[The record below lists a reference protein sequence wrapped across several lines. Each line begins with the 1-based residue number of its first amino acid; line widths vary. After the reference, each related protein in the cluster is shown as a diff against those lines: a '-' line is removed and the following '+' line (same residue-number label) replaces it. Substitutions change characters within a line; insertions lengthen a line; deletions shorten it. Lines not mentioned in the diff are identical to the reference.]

1 MKTYK
6 IDGRYYILPDTIR
19 EMEAEIERLR
29 EALRPFSAAVF
40 DDNGGVTI
48 STGHITRHDYMAAQR
63 ALRGV

>member
-19 EMEAEIERLR
+19 EMEAEIERMR
-29 EALRPFSAAVF
+29 KALRPFSAAVF
-40 DDNGGVTI
+40 DDNGDVTI